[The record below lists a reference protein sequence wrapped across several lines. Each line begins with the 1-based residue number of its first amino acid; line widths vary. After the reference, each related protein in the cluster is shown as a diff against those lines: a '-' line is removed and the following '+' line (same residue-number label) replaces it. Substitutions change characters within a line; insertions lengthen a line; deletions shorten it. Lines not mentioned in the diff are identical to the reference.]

1 MSKKTI
7 IFLVALGSLALILLL
22 AGTINTFFTGDDK
35 GNYSRVQEN
44 TPVQPD
50 SYADLLYIHKDTYT
64 GNNSAVGAIIQALQ
78 HDDLSVKSFEL
89 QTENQPYGITVNYE
103 VENRAK
109 QPFNEDIEAAWNKNA
124 AIMFS
129 LIPNA
134 DELYFRLYDSYGDF
148 AGGYYNRDYL
158 KERYGMEYFTPDAI
172 NAAADNLDSFGI
184 YLNKVAAIRNPQEFY
199 SELQLQNIERAK
211 QIYELIGEDREIT
224 TNSGVAFPLILTKE
238 FISEPPLAELVEQKD
253 SLAPYVDQEVD
264 FIIYNIRNYKTNHYT
279 YYLFVFSGT
288 EMCAYADLK
297 TDAAER
303 KAIKILRSL
312 E

>member
-7 IFLVALGSLALILLL
+7 VFLFALGSLALVLLL

-35 GNYSRVQEN
+35 RNYSRVQEN
-44 TPVQPD
+44 MPVQPD
-50 SYADLLYIHKDTYT
+50 SYADLLYSHKDTYT
-64 GNNSAVGAIIQALQ
+64 GDNSAVGAIIQALQ
-78 HDDLSVKSFEL
+78 HNDLSVKSFEL
-89 QTENQPYGITVNYE
+89 QTENQPYKITVNYE
-103 VENRAK
+103 VENRAR
-109 QPFNEDIEAAWNKNA
+109 QPFNGDIVLVLYKNA

-134 DELYFRLYDSYGDF
+134 DELNFRLYDSYGDF
-148 AGGYYNRDYL
+148 AGAYYSRDYL
-158 KERYGMEYFTPDAI
+158 NEQYGMEYFTPDVI
-172 NAAADNLDSFGI
+172 NAAADNLDSFSI

-199 SELQLQNIERAK
+199 SELQLENIERAK

-224 TNSGVAFPLILTKE
+224 TNSGVAFTLTLTKE
-238 FISEPPLAELVEQKD
+238 FIFEPPLAELTEQKD

-264 FIIYNIRNYKTNHYT
+264 FIIYDIRNYKTGHYT
-279 YYLFVFSGT
+279 YYLFVFSGA

-303 KAIKILRSL
+303 KAIQILGSL